1 MKKIIK
7 KLTLDY
13 SKISNL
19 EVDGIDM
26 SDYPDFCDSFI
37 SYAEYDGIEMTE
49 AELDVL
55 NKDSDFIY
63 NAVEQ
68 YLY

>member
-1 MKKIIK
+1 MKKTITK
-7 KLTLDY
+7 LDY
-13 SKISNL
+13 SKISNV

-49 AELDVL
+49 EQLHEL
-55 NKDSDFIY
+55 NKDSNFIY
-63 NAVEQ
+63 SAIETH
-68 YLY
+68 LY